1 MKAKRRDNRG
11 GSGGVE
17 GGVEGGV
24 GGGDLDSSGLN
35 QREVRNGGI
44 RGSGI
49 SG

>member
-11 GSGGVE
+11 GS

>member
-35 QREVRNGGI
+35 QREGVNGGI